1 MFFTIIPILGGVTI
15 IFMRK
20 FSGEAFLQAIQKY
33 KIECLALVP
42 SLWVYLI
49 KSPLVKKYDLSS
61 VKAVLSGAAA
71 LTKEVEDGMSRRFK
85 TVSELSVLND
95 INDFL
100 INKLFEFVG
109 AIWPRIRND

>member
-20 FSGEAFLQAIQKY
+20 FSGEAFLKSIQKY

-85 TVSELSVLND
+85 TVS
-95 INDFL
+95 
-100 INKLFEFVG
+100 
-109 AIWPRIRND
+109 